1 MILLF
6 FTLLKIGVCMLLLQ
20 SRPEDQTRAV
30 AKCVY
35 TFPSAT
41 TGFSNSPTC
50 PIVLLSYPSADLT
63 SLDFNNIMTFMPRNV
78 S

>member
-30 AKCVY
+30 AKRVY

-41 TGFSNSPTC
+41 TGFSKLSDMSNCSI
-50 PIVLLSYPSADLT
+50 IVS
-63 SLDFNNIMTFMPRNV
+63 
-78 S
+78 

>member
-6 FTLLKIGVCMLLLQ
+6 FTLLKWVFVCFCFNLDQKIRLEPLL
-20 SRPEDQTRAV
+20 SAFTR
-30 AKCVY
+30 
-35 TFPSAT
+35 FPQLRLA
-41 TGFSNSPTC
+41 FQNSPTC
-50 PIVLLSYPSADLT
+50 PIVLLSYHSADLT